1 MLTVLDSIFT
11 VLLIILALMVLVCM
25 IKAVIGPRVGDR
37 IVCVNMM
44 GTMVMAII
52 AILAIKMEEGFLVD
66 ICIIYAMISFLA
78 VVVLCKVY
86 MGVYAQRKAHA
97 REQAQMAD
105 KAGNNREPAE
115 SNTENGGKQ
124 V

>member
-1 MLTVLDSIFT
+1 MALVLDCVLTVI
-11 VLLIILALMVLVCM
+11 LIILALLTLVCM

-52 AILAIKMEEGFLVD
+52 AILAIKMKEGYLVD

-86 MGVYAQRKAHA
+86 MGVYAARRKRLHKEAS
-97 REQAQMAD
+97 D
-105 KAGNNREPAE
+105 GNLE
-115 SNTENGGKQ
+115 
-124 V
+124 

>member
-105 KAGNNREPAE
+105 KAGNNRESAE

>member
-97 REQAQMAD
+97 REQVQMAD
-105 KAGNNREPAE
+105 KAGSNREPAE